1 MATITLKNVPDDLH
15 NKLKAQA
22 ERNRRSLNQEAIE
35 ILSDGLAD
43 TIPSP
48 ALDPEAFLAHVK
60 KTHDSMEAR
69 GICLTNQEVLDAI
82 NFGRE

>member
-15 NKLKAQA
+15 KKLKAQA

-35 ILSDGLAD
+35 ILSDGLAEF
-43 TIPSP
+43 IPSP
-48 ALDPEAFLAHVK
+48 VLDPAGFLAHVR
-60 KTHDSMEAR
+60 KTHESMEAR
-69 GICLTNQEVLDAI
+69 GVCLTKQEVLDAI